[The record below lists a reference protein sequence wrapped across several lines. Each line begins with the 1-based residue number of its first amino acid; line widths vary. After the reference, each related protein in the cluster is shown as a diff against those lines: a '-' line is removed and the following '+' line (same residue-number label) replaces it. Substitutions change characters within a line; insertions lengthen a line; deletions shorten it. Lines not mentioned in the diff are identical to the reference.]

1 MRFPIR
7 LVPLVAVLLLAG
19 CVPVAQLPP
28 EPRGAELDALI
39 AQELEF
45 QWQYVGLSAT
55 DARPTVDRI
64 RMVSLDEA
72 EQVHRQCMVEA
83 GYEDFRQVT
92 ASIYGGAGADERLA
106 IYTCSAQYPVP
117 PSSFGLFSEA
127 QRRYLYDYYTR
138 VTVPCI
144 ESSGLTVESVPTREE
159 FMAPQQHLLG
169 LWHPYRSVRTETD
182 MSYLSKTK
190 CPYVPEGFDPF

>member
-1 MRFPIR
+1 MSFPTKLLPIA
-7 LVPLVAVLLLAG
+7 AVLLLAG
-19 CVPVAQLPP
+19 CVPVSQVPP

-45 QWQYVGLSAT
+45 QWQYVGLAPG
-55 DARPTVDRI
+55 DARPAVDRI
-64 RMVSLDEA
+64 RIVSLDEA
-72 EQVHRQCMVEA
+72 EEVHRQCMVEA
-83 GYEDFRQVT
+83 GYGDFRQVT
-92 ASIYGGAGADERLA
+92 ASIYGGASTLERLA

-117 PSSFGLFSEA
+117 PSSYGLFSEA
-127 QRRYLYDYYTR
+127 QRGYLYDYYTR

-144 ESSGLTVESVPTREE
+144 ESSGLTVDSVPTREE
-159 FMAPQQHLLG
+159 FMAPETHMLG

-190 CPYVPEGFDPF
+190 CPYVPEGFNPF